1 MEFHP
6 ADYDNYIKI
15 TGSEPTPE
23 SHAAYADLI
32 HVRHMFVSGE
42 LGYDHLIHMVARLGI
57 PFRGAPKPIELEE
70 GQVDW
75 SMFPGDGSVLVM
87 VKMYGDWQPGRYW
100 GRVEGGTI
108 GVEMEDN
115 PGNVIEINR
124 TTPDLI
130 RLAPKQ
136 PFAGAISLD
145 REDMDARAQAIDEE
159 ESAQKSLE
167 EDIDED
173 EELVVPEVDIDDQ
186 GTDWS
191 VVNQGADVYVEEEDG
206 EIKTGAYVGITR
218 VAYEAEGDEEPQEI
232 TKIVVRPEGE
242 DADIEYFEGQV
253 IVADLAA
260 ATGIGE

>member
-6 ADYDNYIKI
+6 ADFENYVKI
-15 TGSEPTPE
+15 TGNDPTPE
-23 SHAAYADLI
+23 AHAAYVDLI

-42 LGYDHLIHMVARLGI
+42 LGYDHLINMVARLGI
-57 PFRGAPKPIELEE
+57 PFRGAPKPLELEE

-75 SMFPGDGSVLVM
+75 SAFPGDGSVIVM

-100 GRVEGGTI
+100 GRVEGGTL

-115 PGNVIEINR
+115 PGNIIEINR

-130 RLAPKQ
+130 RLGTKQ
-136 PFAGAISLD
+136 PFADAGTLD
-145 REDMDARAQAIDEE
+145 REDMDARAKAIDEE
-159 ESAQKSLE
+159 ESAQGSLD
-167 EDIDED
+167 EDIEED
-173 EELVVPEVDIDDQ
+173 EELSVPEVDIEER
-186 GTDWS
+186 GPDWS
-191 VVNQGADVYVEEEDG
+191 TVNQGVDVYVEEEDG
-206 EIKTGAYVGITR
+206 EIKTGAFVGVTR

-253 IVADLAA
+253 IVADLGAIIN
-260 ATGIGE
+260 TGE